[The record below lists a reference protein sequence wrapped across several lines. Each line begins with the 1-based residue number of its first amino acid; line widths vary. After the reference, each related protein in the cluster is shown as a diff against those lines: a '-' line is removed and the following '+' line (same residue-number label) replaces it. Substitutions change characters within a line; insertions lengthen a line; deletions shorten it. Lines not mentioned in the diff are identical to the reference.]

1 MKRVSRLACWPVS
14 RSSHHT
20 LSTGKLAN
28 RPTGFSLV
36 ELVIAMAILGVG
48 LVGSMRVFPVGLRA
62 SQRAEMNS
70 RAAIAAQRVI
80 ESLKLK
86 PWGELGEAQA
96 TTETVDGFEVT
107 TAFTHP
113 VLAVPLVDP
122 DRLTSVEVT
131 VRWVQD
137 TRPHELTFVTYLR
150 RNVS

>member
-1 MKRVSRLACWPVS
+1 M
-14 RSSHHT
+14 
-20 LSTGKLAN
+20 
-28 RPTGFSLV
+28 

-86 PWGELGEAQA
+86 PWDALDADEPS
-96 TTETVDGFEVT
+96 TETIDGFEVT
-107 TAFTHP
+107 TDVAQP
-113 VLAVPLVDP
+113 KLAVPLIDP
-122 DRLTSVEVT
+122 ARLKLVEVR

-137 TRPHELTFVTYLR
+137 TKPHEMTFITYVR
-150 RNVS
+150 RNDSA